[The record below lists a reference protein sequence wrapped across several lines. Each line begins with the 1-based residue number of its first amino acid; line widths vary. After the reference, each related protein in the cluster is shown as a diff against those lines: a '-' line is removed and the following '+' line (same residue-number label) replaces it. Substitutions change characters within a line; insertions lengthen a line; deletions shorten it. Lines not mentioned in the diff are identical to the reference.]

1 MRRRLW
7 KPALLFLLLGLV
19 TTLVVAVLLALL
31 VEVRQGPLTTAERYG
46 ARGRWMVSRW
56 DRAGA
61 VQIEST
67 RTRGLD
73 WGPEQAAGEPDTLA
87 PGDQTT
93 AWASQS
99 ADGSPEWLILTFA
112 KAVIPRE
119 LHVYEN
125 CAPGA
130 LVRVTALDDAGTE
143 IEGWAGVDPNT
154 TAWGAGG
161 AVPISKVPLSLAA
174 PTKRIKIYLASD
186 KVAGWNEVDAVA
198 LIDDAGGKQWARG
211 VEASSTYASGRG
223 GGIDPTLL
231 APSWA
236 RLDRVSLEFE
246 AQTVNRATR
255 VIDARGWPLVSL
267 SSEMELSPATATSPP
282 PASTLLVSG
291 GTLTISGASAP
302 FGSGGTIAITTPAA
316 PGVRTPLPW
325 RPIWVGVIGD
335 TVLFAVAWG
344 VIWLLLTV
352 PRRFVR
358 DLARVRRGACVQCG
372 YDLGYDFIRG
382 CPECGWRRGPA
393 ERPADAPR

>member
-1 MRRRLW
+1 
-7 KPALLFLLLGLV
+7 
-19 TTLVVAVLLALL
+19 
-31 VEVRQGPLTTAERYG
+31 
-46 ARGRWMVSRW
+46 MVSRW

-67 RTRGLD
+67 RVRGLD

-99 ADGSPEWLILTFA
+99 ADGSPEWLIFTFA
-112 KAVIPRE
+112 KAVVPRE

-130 LVRVTALDDAGTE
+130 LVRVTAIDDAGTE
-143 IEGWAGVDPNT
+143 IEAWAGVDPNT

-161 AVPISKVPLSLAA
+161 AVPVSKVPLTLTA
-174 PTKRIKIYLASD
+174 PTKRIKIFLASD

-211 VEASSTYASGRG
+211 VEASSTYAAGRGGSGG
-223 GGIDPTLL
+223 GGIDPIVL

-236 RLDRVSLEFE
+236 RLDRVSREFE
-246 AQTVNRATR
+246 AQTVNRDAR
-255 VIDARGWPLVSL
+255 VIDARGWPLVAL
-267 SSEMELSPATATSPP
+267 SAEMVLSPGNAIPP
-282 PASTLLVSG
+282 PQSTLLMSG
-291 GTLTISGASAP
+291 GALTISGASAP
-302 FGSGGTIAITTPAA
+302 FGSSSTIAITTPAA
-316 PGVRTPLPW
+316 PGVRTPLPR

-335 TVLFAVAWG
+335 TVLFAIAWG
-344 VIWLLLTV
+344 VIWLVLTV

-393 ERPADAPR
+393 ERPADVAR

>member
-1 MRRRLW
+1 
-7 KPALLFLLLGLV
+7 
-19 TTLVVAVLLALL
+19 
-31 VEVRQGPLTTAERYG
+31 
-46 ARGRWMVSRW
+46 
-56 DRAGA
+56 

-67 RTRGLD
+67 RARGLD
-73 WGPEQAAGEPDTLA
+73 WGPEQAAGEPDTIA

-99 ADGSPEWLILTFA
+99 ADGSPEWLILTIA

-130 LVRVTALDDAGTE
+130 LVRVAAIDDAGAE
-143 IEGWAGVDPNT
+143 IEGWAGADPSAKTLGPNFT
-154 TAWGAGG
+154 
-161 AVPISKVPLSLAA
+161 VPIAKVPLALSA
-174 PTKRIKIYLASD
+174 PTTRIKIYLASD
-186 KVAGWNEVDAVA
+186 KVAGWNEIDAVA
-198 LIDDAGGKQWARG
+198 LIGHMGEKQWARS

-223 GGIDPTLL
+223 GGAGGAIDPTLL
-231 APSWA
+231 APAWA
-236 RLDRVSLEFE
+236 RLDRVSREFE
-246 AQTVNRATR
+246 AQLVNRDR
-255 VIDARGWPLVSL
+255 RLVDARGWPLVAL
-267 SSEMELSPATATSPP
+267 SSEMELSPGNPTPP
-282 PASTLLVSG
+282 QSSLLVSS

-302 FGSGGTIAITTPAA
+302 FGSGSTIAISTPSA
-316 PGVRTPLPW
+316 PGVRPTLPW

-335 TVLFAVAWG
+335 TVLFAVAWA
-344 VIWLLLTV
+344 VIWLMLTD
-352 PRRFVR
+352 PRQFVR